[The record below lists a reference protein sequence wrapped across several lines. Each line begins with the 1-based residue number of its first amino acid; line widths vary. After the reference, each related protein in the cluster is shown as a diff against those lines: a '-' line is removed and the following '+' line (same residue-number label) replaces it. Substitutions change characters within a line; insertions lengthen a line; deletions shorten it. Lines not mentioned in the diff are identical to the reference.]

1 MKLLTSSAT
10 GSGKVNVGTCPRPS
24 MTARRSA
31 ASAGFPPA
39 PLWSDVTTY
48 QLQLSFSKSWNERSL
63 EPASRMGNERG
74 LAGTRGECVDET
86 ITNFHEYLPD
96 YAVRASNGAN
106 GSVNALAST
115 ATGRRR
121 PDDEGLAV
129 LQPVRRQGR

>member
-1 MKLLTSSAT
+1 MSAT
-10 GSGKVNVGTCPRPS
+10 VDDYPTVGRIGRVL
-24 MTARRSA
+24 ARA
-31 ASAGFPPA
+31 AMVRCHDLPVAA
-39 PLWSDVTTY
+39 
-48 QLQLSFSKSWNERSL
+48 QLLEEL
-63 EPASRMGNERG
+63 EPELTGTSQAAMGNDRG

-86 ITNFHEYLPD
+86 ITNFHENLPD

-115 ATGRRR
+115 ATGRRS